1 MSAKRRNSNPENIVV
16 DVSNLT
22 EAELA
27 RDKKYMTK
35 HETELVNKL
44 RADLKNKKVNKSTM
58 ATVVS
63 LIIENV
69 EDTPIKSGEN
79 KKDFAIKLFK
89 LVVQAMANPTDR
101 TFLLACIT
109 CGLVAEII
117 DTIIAASKG
126 KFLVNIKN
134 AVEDVV
140 DDVAKKTKST
150 IRKSMKSI
158 NITMPRPKVRFF
170 RFRCCLPR
178 CCCCKTAT
186 KTAETS
192 PKK

>member
-22 EAELA
+22 EADLA

-44 RADLKNKKVNKSTM
+44 RQDLKNKKVNKSTM

-126 KFLVNIKN
+126 KFLVNIKD
-134 AVEDVV
+134 AVEE
-140 DDVAKKTKST
+140 VAGKTKKS
-150 IRKSMKSI
+150 IRKSIKSI
-158 NITMPRPKVRFF
+158 NITMPKPKVRFF
-170 RFRCCLPR
+170 RLRCCLPR

>member
-22 EAELA
+22 EQDLA
-27 RDKKYMTK
+27 RDKKYMAR

-44 RADLKNKKVNKSTM
+44 RQDLKNKKVNKSTM

-126 KFLVNIKN
+126 KFLVNIKD
-134 AVEDVV
+134 AVEE
-140 DDVAKKTKST
+140 VADKTKKS
-150 IRKSMKSI
+150 IRKSIKSI